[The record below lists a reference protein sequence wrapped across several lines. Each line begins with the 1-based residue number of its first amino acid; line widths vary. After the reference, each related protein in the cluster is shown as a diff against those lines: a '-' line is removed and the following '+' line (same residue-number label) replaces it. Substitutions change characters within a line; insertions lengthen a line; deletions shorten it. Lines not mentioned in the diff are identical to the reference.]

1 MKKSDFIF
9 WGVLGIIALFLLLKG
24 NDVHRDY
31 YKHIAEK
38 AKQSINVQSGEK
50 ELE

>member
-9 WGVLGIIALFLLLKG
+9 WSVLGIIALFLVLKG

-38 AKQSINVQSGEK
+38 AKQSVKTEVA
-50 ELE
+50 E